1 MTEVGGAF
9 IVGIMVG
16 LVLGVVMVLSF
27 LSKDVKK

>member
-1 MTEVGGAF
+1 MTEVGESF

-27 LSKDVKK
+27 LSKDIKK

>member
-1 MTEVGGAF
+1 MTEVGEAF

-27 LSKDVKK
+27 LSKDTKK